1 MDELITTRKL
11 SRVYKMEGYQVDALN
26 KVSLTI
32 RKGDFI
38 ALQGP
43 SGSGKTTLLNLFGCL
58 DSPSSGTLKINKQDV
73 STMDEK
79 QLRDIR
85 GKNIGYIFQN
95 FNLLPIL
102 NAVENVELPME
113 HTIKNKF
120 ERREKA
126 LGLLKLV
133 GLEER
138 AEHRVNLLSG
148 GEKQRVAIARAMA
161 NSPPIILADEPT
173 GNLDSK
179 TGKSIIELLK
189 DMNKKFKT
197 TIIMVTHDNTM
208 AEMTQ
213 KILFLRDGKIEKE
226 QVLFE
231 N

>member
-1 MDELITTRKL
+1 MDELITTKKL
-11 SRVYKMEGYQVDALN
+11 SKVYKMEGYQVDALN

-58 DSPSSGTLKINKQDV
+58 DSPSSGTLNINKMDV
-73 STMDEK
+73 STMNEA

-113 HTIKNKF
+113 HTIKNKS

-126 LGLLKLV
+126 LELLKMV
-133 GLEER
+133 GLEDR
-138 AEHRVNLLSG
+138 ANHRVNLLSG
-148 GEKQRVAIARAMA
+148 GEKQRVSIARSMA

-173 GNLDSK
+173 GNLDSN
-179 TGKSIIELLK
+179 TGMEIMKLLQTL
-189 DMNKKFKT
+189 NKKFQT

-213 KILFLRDGKIEKE
+213 KILYLRDGKIDFEKVIAE
-226 QVLFE
+226 
-231 N
+231 